1 MIMTGRKVV
10 ASEAYQM
17 GLINRICDPGE
28 AIDTAV
34 KLARDIIRNPL
45 VPMLN
50 DRKSLYDNLE
60 SKNIDE
66 AIGMEMKYGEDSVSL
81 QTIGSSEFS
90 FNKNDHMIFTSDESQ
105 ICSIACFIFF
115 NNFLSY
121 KAFYQKGPSIR
132 SNGSEFSVFLGTPL
146 YEV

>member
-1 MIMTGRKVV
+1 MKKNLIVFFSGYRKIFKSKYLGRALDLILTGRKVV

-34 KLARDIIRNPL
+34 KLARDIIENPL

-50 DRKSLYDNLE
+50 DRKSLYENLE

-66 AIGMEMKYGEDSVSL
+66 AIEMEMKNGEDSV
-81 QTIGSSEFS
+81 
-90 FNKNDHMIFTSDESQ
+90 
-105 ICSIACFIFF
+105 
-115 NNFLSY
+115 NF
-121 KAFYQKGPSIR
+121 K
-132 SNGSEFSVFLGTPL
+132 
-146 YEV
+146 

>member
-1 MIMTGRKVV
+1 MDLILTGRKVV

-34 KLARDIIRNPL
+34 KLARDIIESPL

-50 DRKSLYDNLE
+50 DRKSLYENLE

-66 AIGMEMKYGEDSVSL
+66 AIETEMKYGEDSVILKLFDLLNSA
-81 QTIGSSEFS
+81 EM
-90 FNKNDHMIFTSDESQ
+90 KMI
-105 ICSIACFIFF
+105 I
-115 NNFLSY
+115 
-121 KAFYQKGPSIR
+121 
-132 SNGSEFSVFLGTPL
+132 
-146 YEV
+146 